1 MPEVGQHERRL
12 SGAVFARK
20 SDPLAAQK
28 SELKMPDYI
37 QTLHTARERL
47 VTDRRAFAEQLA
59 KSYERGA
66 TEQARAAFVAIQEAI
81 AAIDAAITDEE
92 QAAAIERSREALQ
105 GL

>member
-1 MPEVGQHERRL
+1 
-12 SGAVFARK
+12 
-20 SDPLAAQK
+20 
-28 SELKMPDYI
+28 MPDHI
-37 QTLHTARERL
+37 QTLHTARDRL